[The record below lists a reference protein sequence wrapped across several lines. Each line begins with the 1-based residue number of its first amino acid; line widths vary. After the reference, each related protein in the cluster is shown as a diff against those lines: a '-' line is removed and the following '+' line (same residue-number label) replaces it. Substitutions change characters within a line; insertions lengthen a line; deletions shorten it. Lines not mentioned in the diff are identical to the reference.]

1 MSAAVALPVSDAL
14 APPFAGDA
22 GVEAGGED
30 APGHKNLL
38 LLVQL
43 RWIAVGGQLVTLGI
57 VGAGLRVALPIGPM
71 AGVLLGLVLVNA
83 GSLIRLSRPS
93 PVARA
98 ELALAMLLDIG
109 ALTLQLGLTGG
120 ATNPFT
126 FLYLLQVTLAA
137 VLLDGAATWAV
148 VAVTALCFCALTRAY
163 LPLDLSGL
171 PGADLFA
178 LHIAGMLICFLLDAA
193 LLVVFVTRV
202 TRNLRA
208 RDARLAAL
216 RQRAAEEDGIV
227 RMGLLASGAAHLLG
241 TPLSTLSVILGDW
254 RRMPA
259 LTGDPELMGELDVLE
274 AEVRRCKAI
283 LTGILVSAG
292 EARGESAAATTLH
305 TFLDELVAEWRGAH
319 PAAQLHYDDAVA
331 EDPAIVSDTALKQVI
346 VNLLDNAFEV
356 SPDWLR
362 LRVGLEGGL
371 LRLSVEDRGP
381 GFAAEILADV
391 GTPYRSTKGR
401 QGGGLG
407 LFLVF
412 NVVRKLGGRVSVG
425 NAPGGGAAVEMTL
438 PLSALAVAAREPA
451 GPAHAGRDGADG

>member
-1 MSAAVALPVSDAL
+1 MSDPLAAPEGRAA
-14 APPFAGDA
+14 FAGTSGA
-22 GVEAGGED
+22 EAAGED
-30 APGHKNLL
+30 ASGHKNLL

-43 RWIAVGGQLVTLGI
+43 RWIAVAGQILALAI

-83 GSLIRLSRPS
+83 GSLIRLARPS
-93 PVARA
+93 PVTRG
-98 ELALAMLLDIG
+98 ELAAAMLLDIG

-148 VAVTALCFCALTRAY
+148 VVVTALCFGGLTRVY
-163 LPLDLSGL
+163 RPLEPAAV

-178 LHIAGMLICFLLDAA
+178 LHIGGMLICFLLDAA
-193 LLVVFVTRV
+193 LLVVFVARV
-202 TRNLRA
+202 TRNLRE

-216 RQRAAEEDGIV
+216 RQRAIEEDGLV

-259 LTGDPELMGELDVLE
+259 LNADAELMDELGMLE
-274 AEVRRCKAI
+274 AEVARCKVI

-292 EARGESAAATTLH
+292 EARGESATVTTLH
-305 TFLDELVAEWRGAH
+305 SFLEELVADWRDAH
-319 PAAQLHYDDAVA
+319 PAARLHYDDAIA
-331 EDPAIVSDTALKQVI
+331 EDPAIVSDTGLKQVI
-346 VNLLDNAFEV
+346 VNLLDNAFEA
-356 SPDWLR
+356 SPGWLR
-362 LRVGLEGGL
+362 LGIGLDGGV
-371 LRLSVEDRGP
+371 LRLTVGDRGP
-381 GFAAEILADV
+381 GFPAEILADV

-401 QGGGLG
+401 AGGGLG

-412 NVVRKLGGRVSVG
+412 NVVRKLGGHVTVQSPPGEGASVTM
-425 NAPGGGAAVEMTL
+425 AL
-438 PLSALAVAAREPA
+438 PLAALTVPARRDHAAPA
-451 GPAHAGRDGADG
+451 GADADRDLAHV